1 MNKKHFYLIIDTET
15 AGNIDKKETLVY
27 DIGVA
32 VIDKTGKIYQHA
44 SMVISEVFFGMPDKM
59 NTAYYAEK
67 IPRYVKD
74 IEEKRRYVVT
84 FEYAR
89 GLINYLCNKW
99 ECKAI
104 IAHNMRFD
112 NNALNYTYKVLT
124 GKDGYFLPYLPKWCT
139 VRMSQQIV
147 AKQKTYIEWCKN
159 HGFVCKNGRPQ
170 TKAEILYRYISR
182 NPDFTEKH
190 PGIDD
195 INIERQIFAW
205 IIRQHKAMVRTYY
218 NEK

>member
-1 MNKKHFYLIIDTET
+1 MKKHFYLIIDTET

-44 SMVISEVFFGMPDKM
+44 SMVISEVFYEMPDKM

-104 IAHNMRFD
+104 IAHNMYFD
-112 NNALNYTYKVLT
+112 NHALDYTYRVLT
-124 GKDGYFLPYLPKWCT
+124 GKSESFLPNLPKWCT
-139 VRMSQQIV
+139 LRMARQTV
-147 AKQKTYIEWCKN
+147 AKQKAYIEWCKK
-159 HGFVCKNGRPQ
+159 HGFVCQNGRPQ
-170 TKAEILYRYISR
+170 TKAETLYRYMTR
-182 NPDFTEKH
+182 NPDFVEKH
-190 PGIDD
+190 TGIDD

-218 NEK
+218 NKK

>member
-1 MNKKHFYLIIDTET
+1 MKRHFYLILDTET
-15 AGNIDKKETLVY
+15 AGNIDKNETLVY

-32 VIDKTGKIYQHA
+32 VIDKTGKVYQSA
-44 SMVISEVFFGMPDKM
+44 SMVISEVFYGMPEKM

-112 NNALNYTYKVLT
+112 NNALNYTYRTLT
-124 GKDGYFLPYLPKWCT
+124 GKFGYFLPNLPKWCT
-139 VRMSQQIV
+139 LRMAQQTV
-147 AKQKTYIEWCKN
+147 AKQKCYIEWCKK
-159 HGFVCKNGRPQ
+159 HGFVCRNGKPQ
-170 TKAEILYRYISR
+170 TKAETLYRYMTR
-182 NPDFTEKH
+182 NPNFIEKH
-190 PGIDD
+190 TGIDD
-195 INIERQIFAW
+195 INIERKIFAW
-205 IIRQHKAMVRTYY
+205 IIRQHKAMTRTYY

>member
-1 MNKKHFYLIIDTET
+1 MKKHFYLILDTET
-15 AGNIDKKETLVY
+15 AGNIDKNETLVY

-32 VIDKTGKIYQHA
+32 VIDKTGKVYQSA
-44 SMVISEVFFGMPDKM
+44 SMVISEVFYGMPEKM

-67 IPRYVKD
+67 IPMYVKD
-74 IEEKRRYVVT
+74 IEEKRRYAVT

-112 NNALNYTYKVLT
+112 NNALNYTYRTLT
-124 GKDGYFLPYLPKWCT
+124 GKFGYFLPNLPKWCT
-139 VRMSQQIV
+139 LRMAQQTV
-147 AKQKTYIEWCKN
+147 AKQKTYIEWCKK
-159 HGFVCKNGRPQ
+159 HGFVCKNGKPQ
-170 TKAEILYRYISR
+170 TKAETLYRYMTR
-182 NPDFTEKH
+182 NPNFVEKH
-190 PGIDD
+190 TGIDD

-205 IIRQHKAMVRTYY
+205 IIRQHKAMTRTYY